1 MEDRA
6 LIELYW
12 ARDEA
17 AIQETAAKYGRLCAC
32 VAGNVLRSAEDREEC
47 VNDTYLAVW
56 NAIPVQRPQ
65 RFSVFISRITR
76 NLALKKWEYLSAARR
91 NVSAVL
97 SLEELGEC
105 VSGRDSV
112 EDELENRRIEEVI
125 SAFLQAQSQEKRD
138 VFLRRY
144 WYFDSIEEICR
155 RTGFREGKVK
165 SMLFAMRRRL
175 RDYLEKEGIAL

>member
-47 VNDTYLAVW
+47 VNDTYFAVW

-91 NVSAVL
+91 NGSAVL

-105 VSGRDSV
+105 VPGGSDAQAAMESH
-112 EDELENRRIEEVI
+112 ELVRLLNR
-125 SAFLQAQSQEKRD
+125 FLADLPAPQRQ
-138 VFLRRY
+138 VFLARY
-144 WYFDSIEEICR
+144 WYGAAVKDIARQF
-155 RTGFREGKVK
+155 GFSESKVK
-165 SMLFAMRRRL
+165 SMLHRTREKLRL
-175 RDYLEKEGIAL
+175 TLEKEGY